1 MGTSLELRK
10 LLWKELHLR
19 VLSGIILVGS
29 SIRLF
34 ADDRVA
40 YRIIKST
47 EDHDHAV
54 TTRLKHFSRMDQLV
68 ANDSKFC

>member
-1 MGTSLELRK
+1 MEGATSENLS
-10 LLWKELHLR
+10 
-19 VLSGIILVGS
+19 VLSKIILVGS

-47 EDHDHAV
+47 EDHDHEDLN
-54 TTRLKHFSRMDQLV
+54 TLV
-68 ANDSKFC
+68 EWIN